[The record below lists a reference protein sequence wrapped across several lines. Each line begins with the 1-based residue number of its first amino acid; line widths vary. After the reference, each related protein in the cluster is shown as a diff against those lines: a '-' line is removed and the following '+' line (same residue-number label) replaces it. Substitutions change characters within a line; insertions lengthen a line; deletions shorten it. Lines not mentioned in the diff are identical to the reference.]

1 MRLFCYDLKKEKADC
16 LVHVEVSVPLKN
28 KKMYIEGNVYEVF
41 YLGVRKVDMRTLVD
55 QQRG

>member
-1 MRLFCYDLKKEKADC
+1 MRLFCYDLKKEKADY

-28 KKMYIEGNVYEVF
+28 KKMFIDGDVYEVVS

-55 QQRG
+55 